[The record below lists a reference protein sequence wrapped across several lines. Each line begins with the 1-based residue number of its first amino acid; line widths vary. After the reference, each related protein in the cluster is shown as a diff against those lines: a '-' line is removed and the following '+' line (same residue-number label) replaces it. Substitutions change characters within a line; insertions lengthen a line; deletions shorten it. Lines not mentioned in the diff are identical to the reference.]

1 MGPPWD
7 QKFSFLYFIVL
18 LLLLNI
24 SKIEAGCYQQRLC
37 CTGRNVSCKTKDDGL
52 SHIPLVTPLPPVKL
66 VKFRGEEYPPV
77 LSEDGQ
83 RIGRLILPDVVE
95 LDNENLNFEKQ
106 FGHAEY
112 FTALDGEEYRR
123 KHTALPPRQQA
134 AKTKTLTQLIFGYPV
149 SDEPTPDNIH
159 YEKGRPII
167 RLSTL
172 NRYLPVKVGHVV
184 EISPDSFEDE
194 YQHLHED
201 EYPSFESVRFLVE
214 ADPDCFCDELCVQYG
229 DCCSDYTYVCPPTD
243 CQVSQWGEWSKCEAY
258 QTTCGQGRQ
267 ERKRVVTIPPAHGG
281 MPCLPLVEAR
291 ACFKEC
297 PVVKQ
302 KDITTVALLLPYKYH
317 EARKSY
323 RHPKEII
330 PKRNH
335 TNYCVTYKLGWVNRN
350 CVEKEF
356 KSTLFRG
363 TEICAEC
370 QPEAQYHRQTP
381 RCASDLDDGQK
392 GYWKLIGPP
401 SCYGIWYRKERIDN
415 CYCNENPR
423 LKKLA
428 PYLLV

>member
-1 MGPPWD
+1 MKVCTRRVYFSTTLMGPPWD
-7 QKFSFLYFIVL
+7 QKFLFLYFIVL
-18 LLLLNI
+18 LLYI

-52 SHIPLVTPLPPVKL
+52 HHIPLVTPLPPVKL

-106 FGHAEY
+106 F
-112 FTALDGEEYRR
+112 
-123 KHTALPPRQQA
+123 
-134 AKTKTLTQLIFGYPV
+134 
-149 SDEPTPDNIH
+149 
-159 YEKGRPII
+159 
-167 RLSTL
+167 
-172 NRYLPVKVGHVV
+172 VGHVV
-184 EISPDSFEDE
+184 EMSDISSEED
-194 YQHLHED
+194 YQHIQDD
-201 EYPSFESVRFLVE
+201 EYPSFDSVRFLVE

-267 ERKRVVTIPPAHGG
+267 ERKRIVNIPPAHGG
-281 MPCLPLVEAR
+281 MPCLPLTEAR

-323 RHPKEII
+323 KHPKEII

-363 TEICAEC
+363 TKICAEC

-401 SCYGIWYRKERIDN
+401 SCYGIWYREERIDN